1 MTLTTAKWTL
11 DDYHR
16 MIETGILDGRPVELL
31 NGEIIEMSPE
41 GESHASASAEAGEYL
56 MRLLGERAQV
66 RQAKPITLPTVSS
79 EPEPDLAIVAR
90 LGREY
95 RHHHPYP
102 ENVFWVVEYSNT
114 SLSKDLDEKK
124 QLYAVASIQE
134 YWVVNLQDMTVI
146 VFRHPVNGTYQCE
159 QTLRQ
164 GGIIPLVFPDLTVS
178 VNQLL

>member
-16 MIETGILDGRPVELL
+16 MIEAGILDGRPVELL

-56 MRLLGERAQV
+56 MRLLGDRAQV

-79 EPEPDLAIVAR
+79 EPEPDLAIVER
-90 LGREY
+90 LGQEY

-102 ENVFWVVEYSNT
+102 ENIFWVVEYSDT
-114 SLSKDLDEKK
+114 SLNKDLDEKK
-124 QLYAVASIQE
+124 RLYAMAGIQE

-146 VFRHPVNGTYQCE
+146 IFRHPANGTYHVE

-164 GGIIPLVFPDLTVS
+164 GVITPLMFPDLTVS
-178 VNQLL
+178 VSQLL